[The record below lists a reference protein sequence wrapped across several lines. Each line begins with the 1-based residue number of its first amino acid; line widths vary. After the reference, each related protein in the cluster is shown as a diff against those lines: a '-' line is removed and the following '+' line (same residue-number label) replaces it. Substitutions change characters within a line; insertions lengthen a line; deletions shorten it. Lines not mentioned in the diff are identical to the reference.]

1 MEEAIIL
8 AVLSPSFDY
17 DSLPEIQK
25 IPGILP
31 GIQEANLIYGAYDL
45 FVTLKTGSMKEIRSA
60 VLTMREI
67 PGVQSTLTCNV
78 ISE

>member
-1 MEEAIIL
+1 MEEALIL

-25 IPGILP
+25 IPGV
-31 GIQEANLIYGAYDL
+31 QDANLIYGAYDL
-45 FVTLKTGSMKEIRSA
+45 FVTLKTESMKEIRSA

-78 ISE
+78 IGE

>member
-1 MEEAIIL
+1 MEEALIL
-8 AVLSPSFDY
+8 AVLSPSFNY

-25 IPGILP
+25 IPGV
-31 GIQEANLIYGAYDL
+31 QEANLIYGAYDL

-67 PGVQSTLTCNV
+67 HGVQSTLTCNV